1 MKVIPLAFESLGTRS
16 MATFVETMDCRILID
31 PGVALGPWRYGLEP
45 HKIELE
51 RKFQHWSEIKS
62 YSENSDILIV
72 THYHYDHYNPGE
84 AEIYRGKTV
93 LIKDPEKN
101 INFSQKKRSK
111 YFLSQIKNL
120 PREIHHSDGQTFE
133 FGNTFVIFSE
143 PVYHGTD
150 SKLGYVTEV
159 GLKEGKDTF
168 LHTSDV
174 EGPSLKTQVS
184 FIIEQDPDI
193 IFCDGPMTYMPN
205 NYSQQSLRDSIQ
217 NIMEIIY
224 KTRVKKLILDH
235 HLLRDLDWKESIKD
249 LFPVAEEKGVE
260 IISAAEFR
268 GSKNDLLEARRKEL
282 WKQYPPQKPPQHP
295 QESKRTAE

>member
-16 MATFVETMDCRILID
+16 MATFVETKDCSILID
-31 PGVALGPWRYGLEP
+31 PGVALGPLRYGLEP
-45 HKIELE
+45 HEIELE
-51 RKFQHWSEIKS
+51 RLLQHWSEIKS
-62 YSENSDILIV
+62 YSENSNILVI
-72 THYHYDHYNPGE
+72 THYHYDHYNPKE
-84 AEIYRGKTV
+84 IEIYRGKTV
-93 LIKDPEKN
+93 LIKHPEEN

-120 PREIHHSDGQTFE
+120 PSEIRHSDGQTFE
-133 FGNTFVIFSE
+133 FGNTTIIFSE

-159 GLKEGKDTF
+159 GIKEGKDTF

-174 EGPSLKTQVS
+174 EGPSLKPQNS

-193 IFCDGPMTYMPN
+193 IFCDGPMTYMPY
-205 NYSQQSLRDSIQ
+205 NYSKQSLQDSIR
-217 NIMEIIY
+217 NLLEIMD
-224 KTRVKKLILDH
+224 KTHVKKLILDH
-235 HLLRDLDWKESIKD
+235 HLLRDLDWKESVKD
-249 LFPVAEEKGVE
+249 LFPVAEEKGME

-282 WKQYPPQKPPQHP
+282 WKQHPPQKTSNTQ
-295 QESKRTAE
+295 